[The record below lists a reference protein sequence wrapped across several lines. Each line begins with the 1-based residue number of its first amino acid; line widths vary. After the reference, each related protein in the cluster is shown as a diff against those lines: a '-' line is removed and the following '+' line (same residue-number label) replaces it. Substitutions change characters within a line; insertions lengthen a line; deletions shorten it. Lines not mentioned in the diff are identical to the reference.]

1 MWRRPSAATPTR
13 LAGAVFAAACLTAG
27 TAGAQTIQPLVSEYQ
42 SDGRG
47 RVELVNPTD
56 RPLNVVVE
64 PKGFS
69 VDADGQVRDEPL
81 PPQVRLKLSA
91 TSVRIPPH
99 QTRYV
104 FYDASSAT
112 RPAWFV
118 LYAMF
123 SGYPRAEFNG
133 LNVQLELPHF
143 VYLLPNEHWKRADIG
158 VTGVELDRDTGK
170 LALTVENHGTQFG
183 RIDGVEV
190 KRSSKKVT
198 LPGFPLFPQG
208 RRRLEV
214 PWNEEDKP
222 ELVSIRSRDF
232 SLEQKLSLRP

>member
-1 MWRRPSAATPTR
+1 MLRCCCF
-13 LAGAVFAAACLTAG
+13 LLFLFAAA

-64 PKGFS
+64 AKGFS

-81 PPQVRLKLSA
+81 PPQVRLRLSA

-104 FYDASSAT
+104 FYDASSHT
-112 RPAWFV
+112 RPVWFA
-118 LYAMF
+118 LYATF

-143 VYLLPNEHWKRADIG
+143 VYLLSNEHWKLADIEI
-158 VTGVELDRDTGK
+158 TEIELDRDSGK
-170 LALTVENHGTQFG
+170 LALTVGNNGAQFG
-183 RIDGVEV
+183 RIEGVEV
-190 KRSSKKVT
+190 RRSSKKIS

-214 PWNEEDKP
+214 PWNEEEKP
-222 ELVSIRSRDF
+222 ELLSIKSRDF
-232 SLEQKLSLRP
+232 SLEQKLTLRP